1 MSSRKRSNED
11 PAIAVRTTAL
21 VPRTE
26 TDQDGW
32 NWQVSSDEPQYSH
45 ELSLLWVQLRAGWS
59 SLAFV
64 PSEPDCSTAALA
76 QALCRVGTRLSFH
89 PIEFLEANKLDLE
102 SSSRLIARLGS
113 SGRIAGPTGDQSFS
127 AAGWAQPITKT
138 VVAVGS
144 PLANPLAVPI
154 SLAADGVVLCVRRG
168 QDRIASVRDTI
179 AALGQERILCCVLL
193 EHAAPGRSSR

>member
-1 MSSRKRSNED
+1 MSRSNRSNED
-11 PAIAVRTTAL
+11 PTIEVRTTAL

-32 NWQVSSDEPQYSH
+32 KWQPSSDEPQYSH
-45 ELSLLWVQLRAGWS
+45 ELSLLWVRLRTDWS

-76 QALCRVGTRLSFH
+76 RALCRVGNRLSLH
-89 PIEFLEANKLDLE
+89 PIEFLEANQLDLE
-102 SSSRLIARLGS
+102 SSSRLIARLGE
-113 SGRIAGPTGDQSFS
+113 SGRIAGPSGDRSFS
-127 AAGWAQPITKT
+127 TPNWTLPITKT
-138 VVAVGS
+138 VVAVDS

-168 QDRIASVRDTI
+168 QDRIASVRHTI
-179 AALGQERILCCVLL
+179 AAVGHERILCCVLL
-193 EHAAPGRSSR
+193 DHEAPGRNDR